1 VNFIGINFSADLSA
15 SSNQKEKS
23 TMKTIIILSSDED
36 KGFFVK
42 EIYKKLVGPKWNA
55 ENAL

>member
-1 VNFIGINFSADLSA
+1 MIL
-15 SSNQKEKS
+15 
-23 TMKTIIILSSDED
+23 IIILSSDED

-42 EIYKKLVGPKWNA
+42 EIYKKLVGPKWKA

>member
-1 VNFIGINFSADLSA
+1 VQVAIRKKNLYMIL
-15 SSNQKEKS
+15 
-23 TMKTIIILSSDED
+23 IIILSSDED

-42 EIYKKLVGPKWNA
+42 EIYKKLVGPKWKA